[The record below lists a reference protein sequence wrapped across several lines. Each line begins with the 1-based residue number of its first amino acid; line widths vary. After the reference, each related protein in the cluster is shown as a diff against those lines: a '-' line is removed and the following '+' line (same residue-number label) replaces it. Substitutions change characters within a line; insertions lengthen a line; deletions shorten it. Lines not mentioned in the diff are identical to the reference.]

1 MSGYATING
10 ASKELTAGFATI
22 GGAWKKLSK
31 GWVTKDGVWK
41 QILSSRLPLS
51 SLPEGSL
58 VAINE
63 SGSPVLFYL
72 AKHDYESGL
81 NGAGRTLFVRKDCY
95 DTRIW
100 RSSTFPMVYEDSNI
114 DSWLN
119 GDYIALL
126 DSNIQNAIATT
137 NFYTIKSGGTVATI
151 NRSAFLLSAT
161 ELGQTSS
168 NIVVEGEAITTASK
182 IIIANLNGVATK
194 YWTRSPWA
202 LSSFSSK
209 AVYITESGAIGNLK
223 ISNECGSRPCFT
235 LPSDLTVNSQPNADG
250 SYTLTI

>member
-1 MSGYATING
+1 MNRMMLRRRVLM
-10 ASKELTAGFATI
+10 ASLMN
-22 GGAWKKLSK
+22 S
-31 GWVTKDGVWK
+31 D
-41 QILSSRLPLS
+41 LPLS
-51 SLPEGSL
+51 DLPEGSL

-95 DTRIW
+95 DTRKW
-100 RSSTFPMVYEDSNI
+100 RNSISFASMVYEDSDI
-114 DSWLN
+114 DTWLN

-168 NIVVEGEAITTASK
+168 NIVVEGEAITIASK
-182 IIIANLNGVATK
+182 IIIANLNNVATK

-209 AVYITESGAIGNLK
+209 AVYITESGGGGGLK
-223 ISNECGSRPCFT
+223 INNECGSRPCFT
-235 LPSDLTVNSQPNADG
+235 LPSDLTVSSQPNADG